1 MPKPETASIGVE
13 TDECLK
19 DNVLVR
25 EGILLELN
33 KRNVNDA
40 STQTEK
46 TSAAINHSENGINIQ
61 QRLMEIERECEERL
75 RRQFHDK
82 LRLQAKQ
89 QAMKSKSKLERKHK
103 DECRSLQKK
112 LAKVCS
118 RSKYREQEL
127 LQTISKQRLSGQKE
141 LREVEQQLERQRLEK
156 STLESEMVLL
166 NDRMKEFQISRFNE
180 NESIEEHKRACQIEV
195 AEAVRE
201 RDRFQLMLASKSEL
215 LVHKTKELE
224 QTQEELQK
232 KLAKTE
238 SALNAKNSEATAL
251 RALLKQCQSA
261 LESLSYKDERCFEQK
276 TVSAQ
281 LAPTIQPTS
290 GQEQQRPLAA
300 EELRNKHVKEE
311 QRKPEE
317 TRVPLRNENFAKKH
331 LGDPPPRTSLGDPP
345 EEMLALAQPL
355 VQRSKEDRF
364 SVKTHVPNEIELDA
378 FSNRSGKSTEE
389 SLSLLPM
396 HEEQEQGQ
404 EQGQVKLGDTGHSEP
419 VPNGP
424 ESVDNDKIQPEADKG
439 NISALE
445 TNVKLSPEGHSN
457 EEAEAT
463 QEDENSGADRAN
475 ESNEVNTD
483 SSSDTDE
490 YSMGSFCSSSVQKLD
505 KQGRVSYIHIK

>member
-1 MPKPETASIGVE
+1 LVSKAAAMSKPETASIGVE

-25 EGILLELN
+25 EGIIIELN

-40 STQTEK
+40 SNQTEK
-46 TSAAINHSENGINIQ
+46 TNTSAATHHNENGINIQ
-61 QRLMEIERECEERL
+61 QRLMDIERECEERL
-75 RRQFHDK
+75 RREFNAK

-89 QAMKSKSKLERKHK
+89 QAMHFERKHK
-103 DECRSLQKK
+103 DECRFLQKQ
-112 LAKVCS
+112 LAEVSS
-118 RSKYREQEL
+118 RSKHREQEL
-127 LQTISKQRLSGQKE
+127 LQAISKQRLSGQKE
-141 LREVEQQLERQRLEK
+141 LKEVEQQLERQRLEK

-166 NDRMKEFQISRFNE
+166 NDRMKEIQLSRFNE
-180 NESIEEHKRACQIEV
+180 NESIEEHKRMCQIEV

-224 QTQEELQK
+224 QTQEELLK

-276 TVSAQ
+276 TAPAQ

-290 GQEQQRPLAA
+290 QQEQQRSLAA
-300 EELRNKHVKEE
+300 EELWNKHVKEE
-311 QRKPEE
+311 QKKPEE
-317 TRVPLRNENFAKKH
+317 TTVTPCNEHFAKKH
-331 LGDPPPRTSLGDPP
+331 LGDPPPYTSLGDPP
-345 EEMLALAQPL
+345 EQMLALAQPL

-364 SVKTHVPNEIELDA
+364 SVEAHIPNEIELDA
-378 FSNRSGKSTEE
+378 FSNCSGKSIEE

-396 HEEQEQGQ
+396 HEEQVSLEDRGQ
-404 EQGQVKLGDTGHSEP
+404 SIP
-419 VPNGP
+419 VTNGP
-424 ESVDNDKIQPEADKG
+424 ESADNDKIQPESDKG
-439 NISALE
+439 TMSALE
-445 TNVKLSPEGHSN
+445 TFDVKLLPEGHSN
-457 EEAEAT
+457 DEADAT
-463 QEDENSGADRAN
+463 QEDENSSADRAN

-505 KQGRVSYIHIK
+505 KQGRVPYIHIK